1 MLLNNIKRYIPE
13 KIKVFIA
20 YYKFKYRNLLH
31 NRIDRINSDGR
42 LILLL
47 SPTYSNLGDIAIYL
61 ATIDYFSKEEK
72 VRLAIPTKTCLFR
85 YKISRQLKKDDIILL
100 QGGGNLGDRYFTEE
114 LIRAKVVSWFPNNKI
129 ICMPQTISFGH
140 LSSDC
145 VLAHSIS
152 KYRKHKDMYI
162 LCRDTVSLEFAKK
175 TFRNAKVLLMPDI
188 VLSSPVKRSIP
199 YRKNNSVLLCL
210 RDDIE
215 VNNDE
220 YLYRNI
226 VDIIKDNNMSIAY
239 FDTDNRSGL
248 DIADKKAAINGVLS
262 LFQKYELIITDRLHG
277 AIFSYITQTPCIVL
291 PTNDHKLIE
300 SFKWFEGCNYM
311 FFAYSIENIVYSL
324 RKISELTN
332 YQEVDYSK
340 YFIKLE
346 DIIDVE
352 K

>member
-1 MLLNNIKRYIPE
+1 MLLNNIKQYIPE
-13 KIKVFIA
+13 KIKVYIA
-20 YYKFKYRNLLH
+20 YYKFKYSNLFY
-31 NRIDRINSDGR
+31 NKIDRINSDGC

-61 ATIDYFSKEEK
+61 ATINYFSKEKK

-85 YKISRQLKKDDIILL
+85 YKISRQLEKNDIILL

-114 LIRAKVVSWFPNNKI
+114 LIRAKVISWFPNNKI

-145 VLAHSIS
+145 VLTHSIS
-152 KYRKHKDMYI
+152 KYRKHKDMHI
-162 LCRDTVSLEFAKK
+162 LCRDIVSLEFAKK
-175 TFRNAKVLLMPDI
+175 TFRNAKALLMPDI
-188 VLSSPVKRSIP
+188 VLSSPVTRSIP

-210 RDDIE
+210 RDDAE
-215 VNNDE
+215 ANNDAN
-220 YLYRNI
+220 LYRNI
-226 VDIIKDNNMSIAY
+226 VEIIEQNNMSVAY

-248 DIADKKAAINGVLS
+248 DIADKKTAINGVLS

-291 PTNDHKLIE
+291 PTSDHKLIE
-300 SFKWFEGCNYM
+300 GFKWFEGCNYM
-311 FFAYSIENIVYSL
+311 FFADSTESIICSF
-324 RKISELTN
+324 RKSRELTN
-332 YQEVDYSK
+332 YQGVDYSK
-340 YFIKLE
+340 YFNKLE